1 MLKGY
6 STAFFTYKS
15 DRRVSYWVQPTLS
28 SNGTWGVSPVSVR
41 SGGGADSNAYVV
53 FSKNTSSS
61 SYCDRVN
68 EGAWIEFYVKD
79 TVEIDTLEIV
89 SNDGYLP
96 SSGKLQYSDDGV
108 TYVDCGTW
116 TDTSGSVRATITVT
130 RNVGKHPI
138 WRICSLGRSSA
149 HPTNN
154 ADISLVNIK
163 TTPDYMTLN
172 YSTPIGAGGYVR
184 KAFVTYK
191 RVGPTSINKQVAFV
205 SYKQDNKINLWEGS
219 SASISAKVSH
229 AFVTYVPHKDVGA
242 RIEAGMITKR
252 LHEGVKIKDYTA
264 FITYKREELVPSF
277 IIPLGISGYTS
288 VYISYRILSL
298 CSYINDI
305 QALRIAGVA
314 LEDTYYPIGKIRAIN
329 GVLLQNNNSTD

>member
-1 MLKGY
+1 MLNGY

-61 SYCDRVN
+61 SYCNKVN
-68 EGAWIEFYVKD
+68 EGAWIEFYVND
-79 TVEIDTLEIV
+79 TIEIDTLEIV
-89 SNDGYLP
+89 SNDRYLP

-138 WRICSLGRSSA
+138 WRICSLGRASA
-149 HPTNN
+149 HPASN

-163 TTPDYMTLN
+163 TTPDYMALN
-172 YSTPIGAGGYVR
+172 YSTPIGAGGCV

-219 SASISAKVSH
+219 SAEISAKVSH
-229 AFVTYVPHKDVGA
+229 AFVTYVPHKNVGA

-277 IIPLGISGYTS
+277 IIPFGISGYTS

-298 CSYINDI
+298 CSFINGI

-329 GVLLQNNNSTD
+329 GVLFQNNNSTD